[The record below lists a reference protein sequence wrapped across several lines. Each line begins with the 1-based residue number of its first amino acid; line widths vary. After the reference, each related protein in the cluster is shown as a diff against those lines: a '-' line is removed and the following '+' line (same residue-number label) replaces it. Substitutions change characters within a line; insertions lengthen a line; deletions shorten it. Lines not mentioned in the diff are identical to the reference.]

1 MDYEMQTAES
11 GNLKP
16 EGFRSFNIRNRNS
29 ELELCVPMYSTIV
42 NHKTAEFY
50 LSNLC
55 RALVSCRIHLGQ
67 HLASLRRSAPTYYHG
82 MAIGAGFILLGE
94 FGKSPEIVMKMS
106 RRNKTSSSSLS
117 RMETV
122 AMQAVGQAAGS
133 LVAPAVEGGKGIF
146 NCLQRKYAYVKNI
159 RDNIDKLEK
168 EKLYLCNDDADV
180 RTELERNKLTKEKT
194 NRCETW
200 LNEVENVKQ
209 DIEKL
214 KVDYN
219 NTSSYFCGLC
229 PFPSLLKLGKNI
241 VKKTAEVVEL
251 RSQIRQIT
259 IMHEKPPAPLVP
271 VIEKHARKKSDVP
284 SFDSRVETLVEWLE
298 DENLKRICIWGP
310 PGVGKTTI
318 MEILH
323 DRVGKSGKFDIIFWV
338 TVSADGR
345 IRDIQD
351 VIWKRLDMRVD
362 GNYSADERA
371 NMISEEL
378 KDKRYVL
385 FLDLDNVFSEID
397 LRGVGTHDEH
407 EHGKV
412 VFSCRY
418 KNNNVCGDTDEEM
431 NVQRLSDEDA
441 ENFFWKIVGSHL
453 KSNPDIKPVAKLIVN
468 ECGGMPHMIKLIGNR
483 LAKKDDP
490 AIWRD
495 MLSQLRSPTMEPQE
509 QLEEVYKA
517 FKLVY
522 EKLSEEMK
530 PCLLYWAVFPA
541 GYEIFRDH
549 IIDCWRAEQFLPS
562 QRNLSSTRDR
572 GHTILDEFVR
582 KSLLEKGKKWGYF
595 KMYEYFQRVALRIAN
610 LEENF
615 NFFVAEDENIIDK
628 DWERARRMSLI
639 QVRLSTLPKRPQ
651 CCGILTLLLQESS
664 LAEFP
669 REFFGYMCGLQVLNL
684 HETRITAL
692 PSSICS
698 LINLKGLLIINCSQL
713 VQLPSQIGDLEHL
726 EILDIHN
733 TSLYSLPEEIGQL
746 SNLKCLRV
754 SFAEDAGN
762 QNHVEEL
769 KPMIPSNVIARL
781 SKLEELSIAVSHCSS
796 RYQNAAEIARE
807 ISNLEKLT
815 SLCFFFPEM
824 EFFEAFIQNSKSWT
838 SNSFRSFKIVVGCQ
852 RNSSASEFRVFECSA
867 EKHLRFSAGDEFP
880 DAISQILKQAKV
892 FELIGHQTATSLSAF
907 CADNLQ
913 GVEACIVEECNE
925 MENIIDST
933 GVEFE
938 RLKSLQIC
946 NLPKLKG
953 IWQRPIESKSLC
965 SLTTLSLKGCNN
977 IEALFSPGMI
987 IRLSQLE
994 NLQVEDCCVLKEIIE
1009 DGRADESRTF
1019 PKLKNL
1025 QLSDLPELCSI
1036 SHASLQ
1042 WPSLET
1048 DYPILFAEACGSHGF
1063 FFLSFDSAGYNVAHS
1078 RVQDAIFE
1086 ETMRPCMA
1094 LQALSPMA
1102 ENSNPFKFISYTLPC
1117 IVCGFHL
1124 FMLDFLNACSFVFE

>member
-1 MDYEMQTAES
+1 
-11 GNLKP
+11 
-16 EGFRSFNIRNRNS
+16 
-29 ELELCVPMYSTIV
+29 
-42 NHKTAEFY
+42 
-50 LSNLC
+50 
-55 RALVSCRIHLGQ
+55 
-67 HLASLRRSAPTYYHG
+67 
-82 MAIGAGFILLGE
+82 
-94 FGKSPEIVMKMS
+94 
-106 RRNKTSSSSLS
+106 
-117 RMETV
+117 METLAV
-122 AMQAVGQAAGS
+122 QAAGLVAGS

-159 RDNIDKLEK
+159 RENISKLEK
-168 EKLYLCNDDADV
+168 ENKYLCKEDEDV
-180 RTELERNKLTKEKT
+180 RRMLDWNKLMKEKT
-194 NRCETW
+194 NRCDTW

-214 KVDYN
+214 KVDYGN
-219 NTSSYFCGLC
+219 ISSYFCGLC
-229 PFPSLLKLGKNI
+229 PFPSLLKLGKSI

-251 RSQIRQIT
+251 RNQLDQIN
-259 IMHEKPPAPLVP
+259 IMHEKPQAPPVP

-298 DENLKRICIWGP
+298 DENLKRILIWGP

-338 TVSADGR
+338 NVSAIG
-345 IRDIQD
+345 DIHD

-362 GNYSADERA
+362 RNYSADERA
-371 NMISEEL
+371 NMISKEL

-397 LRGVGTHDEH
+397 LREVGIHDEH
-407 EHGKV
+407 DHGKV

-418 KNNNVCGDTDEEM
+418 KNNNICGDTDEEM

-441 ENFFWKIVGSHL
+441 EIFFWKIVGSHL
-453 KSNPDIKPVAKLIVN
+453 KSNPDIKQVAKLIIN
-468 ECGGMPHMIKLIGNR
+468 ECGGIPHIIKLIGNR
-483 LAKKDDP
+483 LAKNEDP

-495 MLSQLRSPTMEPQE
+495 MLSQLRSPTMEPLE
-509 QLEEVYKA
+509 QLEEFYKA

-530 PCLLYWAVFPA
+530 PCLLYWAVFPT

-562 QRNLSSTRDR
+562 QRNLSWTRDR
-572 GHTILDEFVR
+572 GHTIVDEFVR
-582 KSLLEKGKKWGYF
+582 KSLLEKGRKWGHF
-595 KMYEYFQRVALRIAN
+595 KMFECFQRVALRIAN
-610 LEENF
+610 REENF
-615 NFFVAEDENIIDK
+615 NFFVADDENIIDE
-628 DWERARRMSLI
+628 DWKRARRMSLI

-684 HETRITAL
+684 HEMQITAL

-698 LINLKGLLIINCSQL
+698 LINLKGLLIINCSRL

-733 TSLYSLPEEIGQL
+733 TSLYSMPVEIGQL

-754 SFAEDAGN
+754 SFANDAGN
-762 QNHVEEL
+762 QNHVEEP

-781 SKLEELSIAVSHCSS
+781 SNLEELSIAVSHCSS
-796 RYQNAAEIARE
+796 RYQNAAEIASE
-807 ISNLEKLT
+807 ISNLENLT

-824 EFFEAFIQNSKSWT
+824 EFFNAFIRNSKSWT
-838 SNSFRSFKIVVGCQ
+838 ANSFRSFKIVVGYQ

-880 DAISQILKQAKV
+880 DAISQVLKQAKA
-892 FELIGHQTATSLSAF
+892 FELIDHQTATSLSAF
-907 CADNLQ
+907 RADNLQ
-913 GVEACIVEECNE
+913 GVEACIVEECKE

-938 RLKSLQIC
+938 CLKSLQIC

-953 IWQRPIESKSLC
+953 IWQRPVESKSLC

-977 IEALFSPGMI
+977 IEVLFSPGMI

-994 NLQVEDCCVLKEIIE
+994 NLQVEDCCILKEIIE
-1009 DGRADESRTF
+1009 DGRVDESHTF

-1025 QLSDLPELCSI
+1025 QLCDLPELCTI
-1036 SHASLQ
+1036 SHAALE

-1048 DYPILFAEACGSHGF
+1048 VFINPHMKLRNLPNTIRKASKLITIQCSEDWWNQQDWPNNTNRDDFRK
-1063 FFLSFDSAGYNVAHS
+1063 FLSF
-1078 RVQDAIFE
+1078 I
-1086 ETMRPCMA
+1086 
-1094 LQALSPMA
+1094 
-1102 ENSNPFKFISYTLPC
+1102 
-1117 IVCGFHL
+1117 
-1124 FMLDFLNACSFVFE
+1124 